1 MAMDSEL
8 DLIERAKAGDERAFT
23 ELYHRYR
30 QTVYNFSYNVCHN
43 KDYAEEV
50 VQDTFI
56 NVYRKLHQYDGR
68 AKFSTWLYSIVVN
81 NCQMHNRR
89 TRLEQATISIE
100 ELGAPTEDTERS
112 QELPATEDLRP
123 DTALLTQELEEAL
136 HQALQKL
143 PLDYRLPYILREL
156 EGLSN
161 EDAATVLG
169 LSLPA
174 FKSRLHRARA
184 FIRTALQDFAS

>member
-112 QELPATEDLRP
+112 QELHATEDLRP

-143 PLDYRLPYILREL
+143 PLDYRLPHILREL